1 MSSHSTMI
9 IEFAKTTQNVS
20 ICLGVSILMI
30 VLFMMTPLNSF
41 LLSSIF
47 GKAVILALLTY
58 TIYYNTS
65 KTIQF
70 SKRFNI
76 SLFSGNWDVL
86 KTNILCS
93 YVFSFFLLVLILSV
107 IRRIF

>member
-1 MSSHSTMI
+1 MSSHSTMV
-9 IEFAKTTQNVS
+9 IEFAKTTQNVA
-20 ICLGVSILMI
+20 ICVGISILMI
-30 VLFMMTPLNSF
+30 IIFMMTPLNSF

-47 GKAVILALLTY
+47 GKAVVLALLTY

-65 KTIQF
+65 KTNDF
-70 SKRFNI
+70 SNRFNI
-76 SLFSGNWDVL
+76 SLFSGSWDVL

-93 YVFSFFLLVLILSV
+93 YVFSFFLLVLVLSV